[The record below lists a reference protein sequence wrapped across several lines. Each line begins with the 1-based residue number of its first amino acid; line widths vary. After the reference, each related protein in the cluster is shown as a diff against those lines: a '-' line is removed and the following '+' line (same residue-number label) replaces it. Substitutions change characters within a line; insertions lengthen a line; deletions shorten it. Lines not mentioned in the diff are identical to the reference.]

1 MDERYL
7 SFYARMS
14 TRVDE
19 LRTLHMGL
27 YHDPDAFISFCDTLR
42 TSLDHRRDNLRQL
55 DHDRE

>member
-7 SFYARMS
+7 AFYARMS

-19 LRTLHMGL
+19 LRALYMSL
-27 YHDPDAFISFCDTLR
+27 YHDHEAFAAFCDMLR
-42 TSLDHRRDNLRQL
+42 TSLDHRRDSLRQM